1 MAMTTT
7 KKTTTNEVKPRV
19 RRQKSSPTPIEKLP
33 PNPFSFEV
41 FNLVCQQKTK
51 AKKIEILREYE
62 HPSLKAIFIW
72 NFDDTI
78 QSVLPPGEVPYYDD
92 EDKSLSEKISE
103 AVEQLNGGKSL
114 GATDVKYTAL
124 RTEYTKLYNFVKG
137 GNDRLNSLRRE
148 NIFIDLLKGLHPLE
162 AEIICLCK
170 DKQLTDRY
178 NITRELVS
186 EAYPD
191 ITWGGRN

>member
-1 MAMTTT
+1 MTTT
-7 KKTTTNEVKPRV
+7 KKTTSEVKPRV
-19 RRQKSSPTPIEKLP
+19 SRQTSAPELIEKLP

-41 FNLVCQQKTK
+41 FNLVCQQKSKT
-51 AKKIEILREYE
+51 KKIEILREYE
-62 HPSLKAIFIW
+62 DPSLKAILIW

-78 QSVLPPGEVPYYDD
+78 QSILPAGEVPYYDD
-92 EDKSLSEKISE
+92 EDKSLSERISE

-114 GATDVKYTAL
+114 GATDRKYTTL

-170 DKQLTDRY
+170 DKQLTDKY
-178 NITRELVS
+178 KITKELVS

-191 ITWGGRN
+191 ITWGGRS